1 VANEGAWNQGWSIG
15 AGLAQE
21 QRARKQALTDEA
33 RKSHLGELQQ
43 NIGTLQQK
51 YSSLLGSKGEETP
64 ESLKAKY
71 ALSQALQQKD
81 AILNPQQKPGVV
93 GKIGQKIGEA
103 LHLAK
108 KPEAQSTTMQPA
120 EITTP
125 TTEPGITL
133 AATQEYKIPVASAP
147 AEATKPVALPAT
159 QAGSAAALPKN
170 RYANPEDQP
179 PEVSFSFNKQFAK
192 PGPYVTKLS
201 PQQEQQFQ
209 AWAQQHPDL
218 VKGELDTPMPDYDVR
233 GRWLADQRGDPAAK
247 LVKSAFDG
255 KLHANDKWKTP
266 YDATFSNESIYA
278 KPNAPR
284 WRGDKLVAA
293 NGTLLVDE
301 TPKSTKEQRAQA
313 LAQGAAKPIAGEQP
327 RRITSATEP
336 GLPATTLT
344 PTEAVAPAI
353 QFGRPTTVKGPAL
366 TPAQLRAQAQ
376 TNQRIQ
382 RETDL
387 LTAAAPISP
396 QQQAIQQAQAGT
408 AGMMETIR
416 GKLDTIKA
424 FHPDATPE
432 ELQKLNDTYLDTV
445 LGTVTKSKPLTGS
458 KPYKGADGKYYQSM
472 QNTLTNEITAEP
484 MPADYTPPAA
494 RPLSPGAQYMQALV
508 KRSEGQPLNPEEE
521 AALKSYPEYV
531 RQTSVIPGVARM
543 VAGAQARPMV
553 VVNPDNP
560 QQTMIASAGQAERGK
575 YATTAS
581 VGYQVNV
588 AGHKALIPKGL
599 GSNIAA
605 LATAEDHLKMANGLV
620 DALGTGNVVALN
632 RLSLMWSQAT
642 GDPAPTDFET
652 VKTSLEGEMARA
664 FTGVGA
670 TQGEIASVGSI
681 INKANSPQALKS
693 ALNYA
698 RLTME
703 ARRKNL
709 WATAEQA
716 GLTAPA
722 GAGAPPPVRVGSKTY
737 KQTATG
743 PNGHKIGSND
753 GGNTWVDVQTGKAVR

>member
-1 VANEGAWNQGWSIG
+1 MPKMATPGQFVANAMLSGYQQGVEQREGKKEEQRTRQLQEFDASIG
-15 AGLAQE
+15 
-21 QRARKQALTDEA
+21 
-33 RKSHLGELQQ
+33 
-43 NIGTLQQK
+43 NLQQK
-51 YSSLLGSKGEETP
+51 YSSLLGPKGEETP
-64 ESLKAKY
+64 ESLKTKY

-93 GKIGQKIGEA
+93 GKIGEKIGEA

-108 KPEAQSTTMQPA
+108 KPEAQTTTMQPA

-133 AATQEYKIPVASAP
+133 AATPEYKIPVASAP
-147 AEATKPVALPAT
+147 AE
-159 QAGSAAALPKN
+159 
-170 RYANPEDQP
+170 
-179 PEVSFSFNKQFAK
+179 
-192 PGPYVTKLS
+192 
-201 PQQEQQFQ
+201 
-209 AWAQQHPDL
+209 
-218 VKGELDTPMPDYDVR
+218 
-233 GRWLADQRGDPAAK
+233 
-247 LVKSAFDG
+247 
-255 KLHANDKWKTP
+255 
-266 YDATFSNESIYA
+266 
-278 KPNAPR
+278 
-284 WRGDKLVAA
+284 
-293 NGTLLVDE
+293 
-301 TPKSTKEQRAQA
+301 
-313 LAQGAAKPIAGEQP
+313 AAKPIAGEQP
-327 RRITSATEP
+327 RRITPATEP

-416 GKLDTIKA
+416 GKLDAIKA

-716 GLTAPA
+716 DLTAPA

>member
-1 VANEGAWNQGWSIG
+1 MPKMATPGQFVANAMLSGYQQGVEQREGKKEEQRTRQLQEFDASIG
-15 AGLAQE
+15 
-21 QRARKQALTDEA
+21 
-33 RKSHLGELQQ
+33 
-43 NIGTLQQK
+43 NLQQK
-51 YSSLLGSKGEETP
+51 YSSLLGPKGEETP
-64 ESLKAKY
+64 ESLKTKY

-93 GKIGQKIGEA
+93 GKIGEKIGEA

-133 AATQEYKIPVASAP
+133 AATPEYKIPVASAP
-147 AEATKPVALPAT
+147 AE
-159 QAGSAAALPKN
+159 
-170 RYANPEDQP
+170 
-179 PEVSFSFNKQFAK
+179 
-192 PGPYVTKLS
+192 
-201 PQQEQQFQ
+201 
-209 AWAQQHPDL
+209 
-218 VKGELDTPMPDYDVR
+218 
-233 GRWLADQRGDPAAK
+233 
-247 LVKSAFDG
+247 
-255 KLHANDKWKTP
+255 
-266 YDATFSNESIYA
+266 
-278 KPNAPR
+278 
-284 WRGDKLVAA
+284 
-293 NGTLLVDE
+293 
-301 TPKSTKEQRAQA
+301 
-313 LAQGAAKPIAGEQP
+313 AAKPIAGEQP
-327 RRITSATEP
+327 RRITPATEP

-416 GKLDTIKA
+416 GKLDAIKA

-472 QNTLTNEITAEP
+472 QNMLTQEITAQP

>member
-1 VANEGAWNQGWSIG
+1 MATPGQFVANAMLSGYQQGVEQREGKKEEQRTRQLQEFDASIG
-15 AGLAQE
+15 
-21 QRARKQALTDEA
+21 
-33 RKSHLGELQQ
+33 
-43 NIGTLQQK
+43 NLQQK
-51 YSSLLGSKGEETP
+51 YSSLLGPKGEETP
-64 ESLKAKY
+64 ESLKTKY

-93 GKIGQKIGEA
+93 GKIGEKIGEA

-133 AATQEYKIPVASAP
+133 AATPEYKIPVASAP
-147 AEATKPVALPAT
+147 AE
-159 QAGSAAALPKN
+159 
-170 RYANPEDQP
+170 
-179 PEVSFSFNKQFAK
+179 
-192 PGPYVTKLS
+192 
-201 PQQEQQFQ
+201 
-209 AWAQQHPDL
+209 
-218 VKGELDTPMPDYDVR
+218 
-233 GRWLADQRGDPAAK
+233 
-247 LVKSAFDG
+247 
-255 KLHANDKWKTP
+255 
-266 YDATFSNESIYA
+266 
-278 KPNAPR
+278 
-284 WRGDKLVAA
+284 
-293 NGTLLVDE
+293 
-301 TPKSTKEQRAQA
+301 
-313 LAQGAAKPIAGEQP
+313 AAKPIAGEQP
-327 RRITSATEP
+327 RRITPATEP

-366 TPAQLRAQAQ
+366 TPAQLRAEAQ

-416 GKLDTIKA
+416 GKLDAIKA
-424 FHPDATPE
+424 FHQDATPE

-642 GDPAPTDFET
+642 GDSAPTDFET

-722 GAGAPPPVRVGSKTY
+722 GAGAPPQAGAAPKAY

>member
-1 VANEGAWNQGWSIG
+1 MSKMATPGQFVANAMLSGYDQGVQQREGKKEQQRTLDLQSQ
-15 AGLAQE
+15 LQE
-21 QRARKQALTDEA
+21 HET
-33 RKSHLGELQQ
+33 

-51 YSSLLGSKGEETP
+51 YSSLLGPKGEETP
-64 ESLKAKY
+64 ESLKTKY
-71 ALSQALQQKD
+71 ALSQALQQRD
-81 AILNPQQKPGVV
+81 ALLSPQQKPGIA

-108 KPEAQSTTMQPA
+108 KPEAQSTTVQPA
-120 EITTP
+120 EAATSVTK
-125 TTEPGITL
+125 PGITL
-133 AATQEYKIPVASAP
+133 AATPEYKTPVASAP
-147 AEATKPVALPAT
+147 AEVPKPVA
-159 QAGSAAALPKN
+159 
-170 RYANPEDQP
+170 
-179 PEVSFSFNKQFAK
+179 
-192 PGPYVTKLS
+192 
-201 PQQEQQFQ
+201 
-209 AWAQQHPDL
+209 
-218 VKGELDTPMPDYDVR
+218 
-233 GRWLADQRGDPAAK
+233 
-247 LVKSAFDG
+247 
-255 KLHANDKWKTP
+255 
-266 YDATFSNESIYA
+266 
-278 KPNAPR
+278 AP
-284 WRGDKLVAA
+284 V
-293 NGTLLVDE
+293 
-301 TPKSTKEQRAQA
+301 
-313 LAQGAAKPIAGEQP
+313 QGATPPPAGEQP
-327 RRITSATEP
+327 RRITPATEP
-336 GLPATTLT
+336 GLPETTL
-344 PTEAVAPAI
+344 PPMEAAVPAI

-376 TNQRIQ
+376 TNQRVQ
-382 RETDL
+382 QETNL
-387 LTAAAPISP
+387 LTAAAPVSP
-396 QQQAIQQAQAGT
+396 QQQAVQQAQVGT
-408 AGMMETIR
+408 AGMMEAIR
-416 GKLDTIKA
+416 GKLDAIKA
-424 FHPDATPE
+424 FHPEATPE

-458 KPYKGADGKYYQSM
+458 KPYRGADGKYYQSM
-472 QNTLTNEITAEP
+472 QNTLTGEITAQP
-484 MPADYTPPAA
+484 MPADYTPPAG

-508 KRSEGQPLNPEEE
+508 KRSEGQTLSPEEE

-560 QQTMIASAGQAERGK
+560 QQTMITSAGQAERGK
-575 YATTAS
+575 YATPAS

-620 DALGTGNVVALN
+620 DALGTGNIVALN

-670 TQGEIASVGSI
+670 TQGEIASIGSI

-698 RLTME
+698 RKTME

-716 GLTAPA
+716 GMTAPT
-722 GAGAPPPVRVGSKTY
+722 GAGAPPPAGAAPRTY

-753 GGNTWVDVQTGKAVR
+753 GGNTWYDVKTGKAVQ